1 MKFSFFSSI
10 HNKSMDNESLNQVEE
25 CDGWDLENNVLSLCL
40 HGTSYEQIRHQ
51 KFYSCFHVNC
61 SNMECRKME
70 RFFIKYYKVNLQITM
85 MALLKAVVRRLEQIV
100 PSSKLLSRQV

>member
-1 MKFSFFSSI
+1 
-10 HNKSMDNESLNQVEE
+10 
-25 CDGWDLENNVLSLCL
+25 
-40 HGTSYEQIRHQ
+40 
-51 KFYSCFHVNC
+51 
-61 SNMECRKME
+61 MECRKME